1 MSVGFFSEAEKT
13 RVRDAIRAAEAQTT
27 GEIVAV
33 IARASDDYAHIPL
46 AWAAAAA
53 LALPPLQWWW
63 PLLAGAQ
70 LYGAQLLAFVL
81 VLAVLHWPPLKLRLV
96 PRRVKDAACRRHARE
111 QFMAQGLSRTEGRT
125 GVLIFVSLAEHH
137 VELVADAGID
147 SRVPAGEWQGL
158 VQDFIA
164 RIRAGEP
171 AQGLEEIV
179 TRIGARLSA
188 AAPASGKNPN
198 ELPDHLIEL

>member
-1 MSVGFFSEAEKT
+1 MNVGFFSAAEKT
-13 RVRDAIRAAEAQTT
+13 RVRDAIRAVEAQTS

-46 AWAAAAA
+46 TWAAAAA

-96 PRRVKDAACRRHARE
+96 PRRLKDAACRRHARE

-125 GVLIFVSLAEHH
+125 GVLIFVSLAEHY
-137 VELVADAGID
+137 VELIADAGID
-147 SRVPAGEWQGL
+147 SRVPAGEWQSL

-164 RIRAGEP
+164 RIRAGHP

-179 TRIGARLSA
+179 ARIGARLNT